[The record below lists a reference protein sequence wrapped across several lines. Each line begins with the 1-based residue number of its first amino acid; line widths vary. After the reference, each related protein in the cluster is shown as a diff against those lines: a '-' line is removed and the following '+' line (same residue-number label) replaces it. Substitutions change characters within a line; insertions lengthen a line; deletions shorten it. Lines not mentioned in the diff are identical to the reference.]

1 MRGKDVIVRA
11 HKGMIY
17 LFPRRLPMTLDTLL
31 LRANRYGSAY
41 TRDLYFRDCWLE
53 KSVLFV
59 PDRATGEMI
68 GRLFG
73 TDLRGVIPD
82 LRIVVQ
88 AKPEPVTQRGAFKK
102 GYTPQRMTGLD

>member
-1 MRGKDVIVRA
+1 MD
-11 HKGMIY
+11 
-17 LFPRRLPMTLDTLL
+17 LETLL
-31 LRANRYGSAY
+31 IRADRHGSAY
-41 TRDLYFRDCWLE
+41 TRDLYFRDCRLE

-73 TDLRGVIPD
+73 DDLRRVLPD
-82 LRIVVQ
+82 LRITVQ
-88 AKPEPVTQRGAFKK
+88 AKAVSEPHRGAFKK